1 MRSGHFFV
9 MIWSMMSALSIDC
22 ISFGS
27 PQFFQFSRMISSE
40 LIRLN
45 RPLLRMSATGWVLI
59 P

>member
-1 MRSGHFFV
+1 